1 MSKRSIEV
9 KEKELIGKLNDAVS
23 GKKEPYEAPQVRWDN
38 NGPIQ
43 FEDDRYSAGMDF
55 AREGSDK
62 TVISTYH
69 NVRDPKTGRFVKVEG
84 PGVDDT
90 PSDYDNE
97 KVVNGW
103 ETPREWKKIHEGE
116 VRINLDPTAN
126 IGDEWDEI
134 LKTKL
139 TDEAKDWITR
149 DSSQDAKESRSAK
162 FDECNAQKYL
172 RQVREDI
179 ELKRLKK
186 NPTKISAMKKAL
198 DEYKDTQP
206 RTLNTEG
213 YEYVNHPQHY
223 NNYDMEVIEMMEK
236 IFGRQATKSFCLLNA
251 FKYRMRAG
259 TKPNIP
265 AEQDLAKEQWYLN
278 KAKEL
283 S

>member
-1 MSKRSIEV
+1 MAKRNIKVREQ
-9 KEKELIGKLNDAVS
+9 ELIDRLNNVLNP
-23 GKKEPYEAPQVRWDN
+23 KKD
-38 NGPIQ
+38 
-43 FEDDRYSAGMDF
+43 
-55 AREGSDK
+55 SDS
-62 TVISTYH
+62 VIATYH

-103 ETPREWKKIHEGE
+103 EAPNEWKNIPEGE
-116 VRINLDPTAN
+116 VRINLDPIPN
-126 IGDEWDEI
+126 IGDEWDEKLGI
-134 LKTKL
+134 EL
-139 TDEAKDWITR
+139 TDEAKDWVTR
-149 DSSQDAKESRSAK
+149 DSSQDARESRSAK
-162 FDECNAQKYL
+162 FNENDAQKYL

-186 NPTKISAMKKAL
+186 NPTKIAAL
-198 DEYKDTQP
+198 KRALGENVDTQP

>member
-1 MSKRSIEV
+1 MAKRSIEV
-9 KEKELIGKLNDAVS
+9 KEKELIDRLNNAVNPS
-23 GKKEPYEAPQVRWDN
+23 KDSDN
-38 NGPIQ
+38 
-43 FEDDRYSAGMDF
+43 
-55 AREGSDK
+55 
-62 TVISTYH
+62 VIATYH

-90 PSDYDNE
+90 PSDYDND
-97 KVVNGW
+97 KVVKEW
-103 ETPREWKKIHEGE
+103 ETPKEWKNIPEGE
-116 VRINLDPTAN
+116 VRINLDPLYR
-126 IGDEWDEI
+126 IE
-134 LKTKL
+134 L
-139 TDEAKDWITR
+139 TDEAKDWVTR
-149 DSSQDAKESRSAK
+149 DCSQDAKESRTGVANSILPMPNIRKIA
-162 FDECNAQKYL
+162 
-172 RQVREDI
+172 EDI
-179 ELKRLKK
+179 CYKRIKRDEPKL
-186 NPTKISAMKKAL
+186 AALKKAL

-223 NNYDMEVIEMMEK
+223 NNYDIEVIEMMEK

>member
-1 MSKRSIEV
+1 MAKRNIKVREQ
-9 KEKELIGKLNDAVS
+9 ELIDRLNNVLNP
-23 GKKEPYEAPQVRWDN
+23 KKDSDN
-38 NGPIQ
+38 
-43 FEDDRYSAGMDF
+43 
-55 AREGSDK
+55 
-62 TVISTYH
+62 VIATSH
-69 NVRDPKTGRFVKVEG
+69 IVWDPKTGRFVMAEG

-103 ETPREWKKIHEGE
+103 EAPNEWKNIPEGE
-116 VRINLDPTAN
+116 VRINLDPLSN
-126 IGDEWDEI
+126 IGNEWDEKHGI
-134 LKTKL
+134 EL
-139 TDEAKDWITR
+139 TDDVKDWATR
-149 DSSQDAKESRSAK
+149 DCSQDARESRTGVANSILHDSERRKIA
-162 FDECNAQKYL
+162 
-172 RQVREDI
+172 EDI
-179 ELKRLKK
+179 CYKRIKR
-186 NPTKISAMKKAL
+186 NEPKIAALKKAL
-198 DEYKDTQP
+198 DEYKDTQLRP
-206 RTLNTEG
+206 LNTEG

>member
-43 FEDDRYSAGMDF
+43 FED
-55 AREGSDK
+55 SDGG
-62 TVISTYH
+62 H
-69 NVRDPKTGRFVKVEG
+69 
-84 PGVDDT
+84 T
-90 PSDYDNE
+90 PESYDNE
-97 KVVNGW
+97 QVVNGW
-103 ETPREWKKIHEGE
+103 EEPKEWKKIPEGE
-116 VRINLDPTAN
+116 VRINLDPLAN
-126 IGDEWDEI
+126 IGDIWEEKLGI
-134 LKTKL
+134 EL
-139 TDEAKDWITR
+139 TDEAKDWVTR

-162 FDECNAQKYL
+162 FDECDAQKYL

-186 NPTKISAMKKAL
+186 NPTKIAAL
-198 DEYKDTQP
+198 KRALGENVDTQP

-236 IFGRQATKSFCLLNA
+236 IFGRQATKSFCLLSA